1 MLALKQLKIFS
12 LLLSLFLTFYNGKI
26 ISQNEAKE
34 IAFIFPLLSYT
45 EPYGNITY
53 KKIKNYYQSRGY
65 RIDQFAEKALVVIPA
80 DVQDNIALTIIWTKA
95 LPKSIIDFNVKNEV
109 FYIDHPGKDT
119 LSSEGKVV
127 REYLTREF
135 LNDYRRIQD
144 ASISLTAILSKDNFE
159 KELEEFIVKNLR

>member
-12 LLLSLFLTFYNGKI
+12 LLLSFFLTFFNGKI
-26 ISQNEAKE
+26 ISQNETKE
-34 IAFIFPLLSYT
+34 IALIFPLLSYT

-65 RIDQFAEKALVVIPA
+65 KIDQFAEKALIVITA
-80 DVQDNIALTIIWTKA
+80 DVQDIIVLSIFWTRA
-95 LPKSIIDFNVKNEV
+95 LPKSVIEFNVKNEI

-135 LNDYRRIQD
+135 LYDYRRIQD
-144 ASISLTAILSKDNFE
+144 ASISMTAILSKDNFE
-159 KELEEFIVKNLR
+159 SELKEFIAKNL